1 MEAESASLLV
11 VDDDP
16 ELRELIQAYL
26 EQQGFHVACVESG
39 EAMDAYLADHEVD
52 LLILDLMLPKR
63 GDG

>member
-1 MEAESASLLV
+1 MDAESANLLV

-39 EAMDAYLADHEVD
+39 EAMDRYLVEHEVD
-52 LLILDLMLPKR
+52 LLILD
-63 GDG
+63 